1 MEGQMSERTKQK
13 SALAWF
19 EIPSRDLDR
28 AQRFYE
34 TILECT
40 MQKDD
45 FGSKEDL
52 MCIFPAEQTGVAG
65 ALVKRAFQRPGGDGT
80 MVYLSCDG
88 KLDAVLSRIE
98 QAGGRV
104 IIPRTPVPGGNGSFA
119 CMRDSE
125 GNHVGL
131 HTAI

>member
-1 MEGQMSERTKQK
+1 MSDQQTKRK

-19 EIPSRDLDR
+19 EIPSRNLDR
-28 AQRFYE
+28 ARKFYE
-34 TILECT
+34 TILDCT
-40 MQKDD
+40 MHKDD
-45 FGSKEDL
+45 FGSSEDM

-88 KLDAVLSRIE
+88 RLDAVLSRIE

-104 IIPRTPVPGGNGSFA
+104 IIPRTPVPGGHGSFA
-119 CMRDSE
+119 CVRDSE

>member
-1 MEGQMSERTKQK
+1 MGEQRAKRT
-13 SALAWF
+13 SAVAWF
-19 EIPSRDLDR
+19 EIPSRDLSR
-28 AQRFYE
+28 AKRFYE

-40 MQKDD
+40 MQSEE
-45 FGSKEDL
+45 FAHMEEEI
-52 MCIFPAEQTGVAG
+52 CIFPAEQTGVSG
-65 ALVKRAFQRPGGDGT
+65 ALVRRNFQRPGSEGT

-88 KLDAVLSRIE
+88 KLDAVLSKVTA
-98 QAGGRV
+98 AGGRV
-104 IIPRTPVPGGNGSFA
+104 IVPRTPVPGGHGAFA

>member
-1 MEGQMSERTKQK
+1 MNEQRTKRT
-13 SALAWF
+13 SAVAWF
-19 EIPSRDLDR
+19 EIPSRDLTR
-28 AQRFYE
+28 AKRFYE

-40 MQKDD
+40 MQTDE
-45 FGSKEDL
+45 FGHMEEEIF
-52 MCIFPAEQTGVAG
+52 IFPVEQTGVSG
-65 ALVKRAFQRPGGDGT
+65 ALVKRRFQRPGSEGT

-88 KLDAVLSRIE
+88 RLDAVLSKVVE
-98 QAGGRV
+98 AGGRV
-104 IIPRTPVPGGNGSFA
+104 IVPRTLVPGGHGAFA

>member
-1 MEGQMSERTKQK
+1 MSEQQAKRG
-13 SALAWF
+13 SAVAWF

-34 TILECT
+34 TILQCT
-40 MQKDD
+40 MKKDD
-45 FGSKEDL
+45 FGTKEEVV
-52 MCIFPAEQTGVAG
+52 CVFPAEQTGVSG
-65 ALVKRAFQRPGGDGT
+65 ALIKRSFQRPGSEGT

-88 KLDAVLSRIE
+88 KLDAVIGRVE
-98 QAGGRV
+98 AAGGKV
-104 IIPRTPVPGGNGSFA
+104 IVPRTPVAGGNGAFA

>member
-1 MEGQMSERTKQK
+1 MSEQRAKRG
-13 SALAWF
+13 SAVAWF

-34 TILECT
+34 TILQCT
-40 MQKDD
+40 MKKDD
-45 FGSKEDL
+45 FGTKEDVV
-52 MCIFPAEQTGVAG
+52 CVFPAEQTGVAG
-65 ALVKRAFQRPGGDGT
+65 ALVKRSFQRPGSEGT

-88 KLDAVLSRIE
+88 KLDAVIGRVE
-98 QAGGRV
+98 AAGGKV
-104 IIPRTPVPGGNGSFA
+104 IVPRTPVAGGNGAFA

>member
-1 MEGQMSERTKQK
+1 MSEQRAKRG
-13 SALAWF
+13 SAVAWF

-34 TILECT
+34 TILQCT
-40 MQKDD
+40 MKKDD
-45 FGSKEDL
+45 FGTKEDVV
-52 MCIFPAEQTGVAG
+52 CVFPADQTGVAG
-65 ALVKRAFQRPGGDGT
+65 ALIKRSFQRPGSEGT

-88 KLDAVLSRIE
+88 KLDAVIGRVE
-98 QAGGRV
+98 AAGGKV
-104 IIPRTPVPGGNGSFA
+104 IVPRTPVAGGNGAFA

>member
-1 MEGQMSERTKQK
+1 MSEQQMKLR
-13 SALAWF
+13 SAVAWF

-34 TILECT
+34 TVLGCT
-40 MQKDD
+40 MKKDD
-45 FGSKEDL
+45 FGSMDDV
-52 MCIFPAEQTGVAG
+52 MCVFPAEQTGVSG
-65 ALVKRAFQRPGGDGT
+65 ALIKRSFQRPGSDGT

-88 KLDAVLSRIE
+88 KLDAVISRVE
-98 QAGGRV
+98 AAGGRV
-104 IIPRTPVPGGNGSFA
+104 IVPRTPVPGGYGAFA

>member
-1 MEGQMSERTKQK
+1 MSEQK
-13 SALAWF
+13 KRSSAVAWF

-28 AQRFYE
+28 AKKFYE
-34 TILECT
+34 TILACT
-40 MQKDD
+40 MKKDD
-45 FGSKEDL
+45 FGTQDDV
-52 MCIFPAEQTGVAG
+52 MCVFPAEQTGVSG
-65 ALVKRAFQRPGGDGT
+65 ALIKRTFQRPGSDGT

-88 KLDAVLSRIE
+88 RLDAVISRVE
-98 QAGGRV
+98 AAGGRV
-104 IIPRTPVPGGNGSFA
+104 IVPRTPVPGGHGAFA